1 MKIRHL
7 VEKKGARGPL
17 HYWQPSAELRAEGW
31 NPLRLPDDP
40 AQAAARAEALN
51 RQVDAWRRGE
61 EAAEAPA
68 PRRKRAKGATPGSV
82 SALIAEYRDSRWWAE
97 KAPATRQQYGW
108 ALGLIEAWA
117 GDVPTRAITP
127 RAVQAFYESH
137 MERREGRGR
146 AARIVRTP
154 ARAAALIRVL
164 RLLLQVGQRLG
175 YPLHEGRN
183 PALRPGVSV
192 ERQREPR
199 LWPREAVQHLVAVA
213 DRLGWRSV
221 GTAILLNEW
230 LGQREADVLA
240 FPPWQGGPLV
250 IQQSKTG
257 RWVSLPV
264 HQVPHLV
271 ARLKEDQ
278 ARQVV
283 VPLKRQ
289 GEGPE
294 RPVLLRHERT
304 GRAWK
309 RHTFAHVFAEIRT
322 AAVAGLPADEARGL
336 PALPPM
342 LICAGLIF
350 MELRHTAVTRQ
361 AEAGS
366 DALAIGAITGHSEGS
381 VRALLERHYLIRTA
395 GLAESAFAA
404 RLKAEGETP

>member
-7 VEKKGARGPL
+7 VERKGARGSL

-68 PRRKRAKGATPGSV
+68 PRRARAKGPAAGTV
-82 SALIAEYRDSRWWAE
+82 SALIAEYRESRWWAE

-127 RAVQAFYESH
+127 RAVQAFYEAH
-137 MERREGRGR
+137 LERREGRGR
-146 AARIVRTP
+146 AARLVRTP

-175 YPLHEGRN
+175 YQLHEGRN

-199 LWPREAVQHLVAVA
+199 LWPREAVKHMVAVA

-221 GTAILLNEW
+221 GTAIVLNDW
-230 LGQREADVLA
+230 LGQRLGDLLA
-240 FPPWQGGPLV
+240 LPPWGGGPLV
-250 IQQSKTG
+250 IQQSKT
-257 RWVSLPV
+257 RRLVSLPV

-271 ARLKEDQ
+271 ARLKEDE

-283 VPLKRQ
+283 VPLRR
-289 GEGPE
+289 GEGE
-294 RPVLLRHERT
+294 EKPVLLRHDRT
-304 GRAWK
+304 GRAWT
-309 RHTFAHVFAEIRT
+309 RHTFAHVFAEIR
-322 AAVAGLPADEARGL
+322 AAAAAGLPADEARGL
-336 PALPPM
+336 PALPGMPA
-342 LICAGLIF
+342 CDGLIF

-366 DALAIGAITGHSEGS
+366 DPLAIAAITGHSEGS
-381 VRALLERHYLIRTA
+381 VRAILERHYLIRTA
-395 GLAESAFAA
+395 GLAEATFAR
-404 RLKAEGETP
+404 RLKAEGEAP